1 MPPAARLIL
10 IIAAINGLLA
20 VAFGAFGAHALRAR
34 VSESLL
40 SAWQTGVQYQ
50 FYHALALL
58 AVGVLLTK
66 NLNHSLLIT
75 CGVLFA
81 VGIVLFSG
89 SLYGL
94 TLGGPKWL
102 GPVTPAGGMLLIFGW
117 AVFIAAIIRG

>member
-20 VAFGAFGAHALRAR
+20 VAFGAFGAHALKAR
-34 VSESLL
+34 VTESLL

-58 AVGVLLTK
+58 AVGILLTK
-66 NLNHSLLIT
+66 NLNLSLLVT
-75 CGVLFA
+75 CGLLFT
-81 VGIVLFSG
+81 VGIILFSG

-94 TLGGPKWL
+94 ALGGPRWL
-102 GPVTPAGGMLLIFGW
+102 GPVTPLGGTLLIFGW
-117 AVFIAAIIRG
+117 MVFIAAIVRS